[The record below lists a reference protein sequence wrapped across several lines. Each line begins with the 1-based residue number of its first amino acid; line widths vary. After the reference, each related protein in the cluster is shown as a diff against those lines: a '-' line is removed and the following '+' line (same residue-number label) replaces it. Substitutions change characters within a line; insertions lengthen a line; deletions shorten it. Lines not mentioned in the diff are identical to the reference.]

1 MEHLT
6 KMIFM
11 DFLTQ
16 KQYIN
21 IRGNHTIQTYTDH
34 MISFLKD
41 TESYDAF
48 YEDSVLYI
56 TEKNTYTSVILRMN
70 IDEIEKTFNIET
82 GNDAGLDMENQEELK
97 IVGNCAMFLINA
109 HTEWETNVGLI
120 EPDKTKYKEISLSI
134 SETYIMLQPHQ
145 QAVIYD
151 LLEKI
156 AKHYGFDYDQIENK
170 NFELELRGLYPLDAP
185 IKVQPQ
191 DQLATI
197 ELIAE
202 GDFEEESSSIDDW
215 LI

>member
-16 KQYIN
+16 KQYVN
-21 IRGNHTIQTYTDH
+21 IRGEHTIQNYVDH
-34 MISFLKD
+34 IISFLKD
-41 TESYDAF
+41 TESYDGF
-48 YEDSVLYI
+48 YEDGILYI
-56 TEKNTYTSVILRMN
+56 TEKDTYTSVILRMN
-70 IDEIEKTFNIET
+70 INESDKTFNIET
-82 GNDAGLDMENQEELK
+82 GNDAGLDIENPEELK
-97 IVGNCAMFLINA
+97 VVGRCAMFLINA

-120 EPDKTKYKEISLSI
+120 KPDKTKYKEISLPI

-145 QAVIYD
+145 QAIIYD
-151 LLEKI
+151 LLETI
-156 AKHYGFDYDQIENK
+156 SQHYGFDYDQIENK

-197 ELIAE
+197 ELIADE
-202 GDFEEESSSIDDW
+202 DSEEESSSIDDW